1 MSLFITSNC
10 IICGT
15 CFEIC
20 PTRSIVEH
28 EWYYR
33 IEESCAECG
42 ACRRVCP
49 NFAIT
54 KKQRD
59 TEHDSGEIEIEDI

>member
-1 MSLFITSNC
+1 MYYITENC

-15 CFEIC
+15 CWEIC

-33 IEESCAECG
+33 INQDTCVACG
-42 ACRRVCP
+42 ACAKVCP
-49 NFAIT
+49 NGAII
-54 KKQRD
+54 KKK
-59 TEHDSGEIEIEDI
+59 EAA

>member
-1 MSLFITSNC
+1 MQYFITENC

-15 CFEIC
+15 CWEIC

-33 IEESCAECG
+33 INQDTCVGCG
-42 ACRRVCP
+42 ACAKVCP
-49 NFAIT
+49 NAAII
-54 KKQRD
+54 KRQ
-59 TEHDSGEIEIEDI
+59 EAA